1 MYQRMAVL
9 EFMDLGEPPE
19 QNVQNYLM
27 TENTRTWT
35 FLLREAWSQSM
46 TAFSSHS

>member
-9 EFMDLGEPPE
+9 EFLDLGEPPE
-19 QNVQNYLM
+19 QNVQKYLM
-27 TENTRTWT
+27 TENTSTWT